1 MYADAPQLQPPEP
14 FTLFRATALKT
25 WMLAQ
30 LDAHPDGLV
39 LDLSGVNNIDTAGVQ
54 LLLMIKREAESRA
67 CPLTISAPSE
77 PVRALF
83 QLFGLDLEGDGAA
96 RSPGE

>member
-1 MYADAPQLQPPEP
+1 MHADAPQLQPPEP
-14 FTLFRATALKT
+14 FTLFRALALKT

-39 LDLSGVNNIDTAGVQ
+39 LDLSGVEDIDTAGVQ
-54 LLLMIKREAESRA
+54 LLLMIKQEAEARA
-67 CPLTISAPSE
+67 CPLAFGAPSE

-83 QLFGLDLEGDGAA
+83 QLFGLRTELDEQARGPDG
-96 RSPGE
+96 